1 MKKLITLSI
10 PVIALV
16 HMYCTDAFS
25 VEMNELC
32 ETTLFADQGLSTRI
46 DQFSVYDTVFLEVS
60 CEVLIRDS
68 YVISTQWMDETGNL
82 QTEHTHD
89 FLLGFPRPYSAVFKF
104 KQMPKGSLKS
114 MSTGDD
120 FEEHQ
125 YGKWSVL
132 SFINGEEID
141 RTFFTITQ

>member
-1 MKKLITLSI
+1 MKKLISLLI
-10 PVIALV
+10 PVIAVV
-16 HMYCTDAFS
+16 HITRADAFS

-32 ETTLFADQGLSTRI
+32 DTALYADQSLNNRI
-46 DQFSVYDTVFLEVS
+46 DQFSVYDTVFLEVH
-60 CEVLIRDS
+60 CQVLTRDS
-68 YVISTQWMDETGNL
+68 YTISTQWMDETGNL
-82 QTEHTHD
+82 QAERTHD

-104 KQMPKGSLKS
+104 KQMPKGSLRR

-141 RTFFTITQ
+141 RSFFTITQ

>member
-1 MKKLITLSI
+1 MKKPRTLLILM
-10 PVIALV
+10 VALV
-16 HMYCTDAFS
+16 LFTCTDALC

-32 ETTLFADQGLSTRI
+32 DTALFADRALSTRI
-46 DQFSVYDTVFLEVS
+46 DQFSVYDTVFLEVH
-60 CEVLIRDS
+60 CQVLIRDS
-68 YVISTQWMDETGNL
+68 YTISTQWMDETGNL
-82 QTEHTHD
+82 QAERTHD

-104 KQMPKGSLKS
+104 KQMPKGSLKK

-141 RTFFTITQ
+141 RTYFTITQ